1 MASMVVFASCL
12 HMLPCIYTSGC
23 SFATCACVWVCMCV
37 SGHGCGLYFQGP
49 PAPPRWWLT
58 AAISFLSE
66 WVYNPCSD
74 HTLCLHLVGV
84 SRTRA
89 ESRHNSSVPAVYL
102 ISLYYNKRQ
111 SGRCSP
117 PDRFYDTI
125 SEKYDS
131 GYSWNHNLF
140 FLCCEL
146 SCNKKVTGNLF
157 GADKQILLWWF
168 PWWRSNIPHHVQ

>member
-1 MASMVVFASCL
+1 MGLNGEHGGVCFVPPHAPLYL
-12 HMLPCIYTSGC
+12 HIRLHICNM
-23 SFATCACVWVCMCV
+23 CVRVCVYV

-49 PAPPRWWLT
+49 PAPPHWWLT

-102 ISLYYNKRQ
+102 ISLYYNNRL
-111 SGRCSP
+111 SGCCSP
-117 PDRFYDTI
+117 PDRFYYTI

-131 GYSWNHNLF
+131 GYSWHHNLF
-140 FLCCEL
+140 FSAL
-146 SCNKKVTGNLF
+146 NFHATRR
-157 GADKQILLWWF
+157 LLE
-168 PWWRSNIPHHVQ
+168 IC